1 MASKRDYYDVLGV
14 SRDASE
20 GDIKK
25 AFRKLARE
33 LHPDVNPDDPSAAER
48 FRETSEAYEALSNA
62 DTRAR
67 YDRYG
72 HAGMAGTQFHP
83 EQFMD
88 FSNLSDLLG
97 AFFGDDLFGGGT
109 RRPAR
114 GGDATAAV
122 ELTLAEAAFGVTR
135 EVDVDIIAVCDRC
148 NGNGAEPGTTPDTCP
163 TCGGSGHVQHVSN
176 TAFGQFVQTSTCPA
190 CRGRGARID
199 SPCTACRGRGRR
211 RTSESVEVQIPGG
224 IMSGQRLRL
233 AGRGHAGEAGA
244 SRGDLYLGVT
254 VAEDSRFQREGNDLV
269 SVLDLPFTRA
279 AMGTSVTVET
289 LDGPHEIEV
298 RPGTQPGETLVL
310 RGKGIPVLG
319 GRGRGDHRVVVNVR
333 VPRKLTPEQRSM
345 LEAFETTVD
354 EGTYAA
360 DDGFFHR
367 LRTAFR

>member
-1 MASKRDYYDVLGV
+1 VATKRDYYDVLGV
-14 SRDASE
+14 DREASD

-33 LHPDVNPDDPSAAER
+33 LHPDVNADPGAAER
-48 FRETSEAYEALSNA
+48 FREASEAYEALSNA

-67 YDRYG
+67 YDRFG

-88 FSNLSDLLG
+88 FSSLSDLLG
-97 AFFGDDLFGGGT
+97 AFFGDDLFGT
-109 RRPAR
+109 ARRPSR

-122 ELTLAEAAFGVTR
+122 ELTLAEAAFGVSR
-135 EVDVDIIAVCDRC
+135 EVDVDIITDCERC
-148 NGNGAEPGTTPDTCP
+148 HGNGAEPGTTPATCP

-211 RTSESVEVQIPGG
+211 RVSEPVEVQIPAG

-244 SRGDLYLGVT
+244 PRGDLYVGVT
-254 VAEDSRFQREGNDLV
+254 VAEDSRFEREGNDVV
-269 SVLDLPFTRA
+269 SVLDVPFTRA
-279 AMGTSVTVET
+279 AMGTSMTVET
-289 LDGPHEIEV
+289 LDGAHDLEL
-298 RPGTQPGETLVL
+298 RPGTQPGDVLVL

-319 GRGRGDHRVVVNVR
+319 GRGRGDHRVVVNVL
-333 VPRKLTPEQRSM
+333 VPRKLTEEQRS
-345 LEAFETTVD
+345 LLDRFESTVD
-354 EGTYAA
+354 DGTYSS
-360 DDGFFHR
+360 DDGFFRR

>member
-1 MASKRDYYDVLGV
+1 VATKRDYYEVLGV
-14 SRDASE
+14 GRDASE

-25 AFRKLARE
+25 AFRRLARE
-33 LHPDVNPDDPSAAER
+33 LHPDVNPDDPAAAER
-48 FRETSEAYEALSNA
+48 FREASEAYEALSSA

-97 AFFGDDLFGGGT
+97 AFFGDDLFGGV
-109 RRPAR
+109 RRPSR
-114 GGDATAAV
+114 GGDAAAAV
-122 ELTLAEAAFGVTR
+122 ELTLVEAAFGVTR
-135 EVDVDIIAVCDRC
+135 EVDVELIAVCDRC
-148 NGNGAEPGTTPDTCP
+148 NGNGAEPGTTVNTCP
-163 TCGGSGHVQHVSN
+163 TCGGSGHVQQVSN

-211 RTSESVEVQIPGG
+211 STRESVEVQIPGG

-244 SRGDLYLGVT
+244 TRGDLYVGVT
-254 VAEDSRFQREGNDLV
+254 VAEDPRFRREGNDIV
-269 SVLDLPFTRA
+269 SVLDVPFTRA
-279 AMGTSVTVET
+279 AMGTTVSVET
-289 LDGPHEIEV
+289 LEGSEELEL
-298 RPGTQPGETLVL
+298 RPGTQPGDVMLL
-310 RGKGIPVLG
+310 RGKGVPVLG
-319 GRGRGDHRVVVNVR
+319 GRGRGDHRVVVNVLL
-333 VPRKLTPEQRSM
+333 PRKLTAEQRSM
-345 LEAFETTVD
+345 LESFEAAVD
-354 EGTYAA
+354 ETTYAA